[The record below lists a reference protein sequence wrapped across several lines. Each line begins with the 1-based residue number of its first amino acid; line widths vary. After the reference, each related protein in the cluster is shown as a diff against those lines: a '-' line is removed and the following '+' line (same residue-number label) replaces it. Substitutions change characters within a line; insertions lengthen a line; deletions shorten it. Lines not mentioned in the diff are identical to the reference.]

1 MGNNELTYAS
11 AIAELETIVKE
22 IESGE
27 VDVDVLTGKV
37 KRASELIRFCNDRLK
52 GTQTDVNRILIDLE
66 EKEIAAENESGE

>member
-27 VDVDVLTGKV
+27 VDVDVLAGKV

-52 GTQTDVNRILIDLE
+52 GTQTEVNKILVDLE
-66 EKEIAAENESGE
+66 EKEEAAESESEE

>member
-27 VDVDVLTGKV
+27 VDVDVLAGKV
-37 KRASELIRFCNDRLK
+37 KRASDLIRFCNDRLK
-52 GTQTDVNRILIDLE
+52 GTQTEVNKILVDLE
-66 EKEIAAENESGE
+66 EKEEAAESESEE